1 MTTSPDDLGGGCQRR
16 ALALLRAGDAR
27 EAAAALREAPDDADA
42 RAALA
47 LIDAGLPD
55 YAEAVLADAARR
67 RRAA

>member
-1 MTTSPDDLGGGCQRR
+1 MALRR
-16 ALALLRAGDAR
+16 ALANLRAGSPA

-47 LIDAGLPD
+47 LIEAGQD
-55 YAEAVLADAARR
+55 WAAEAVLADAAQR

>member
-1 MTTSPDDLGGGCQRR
+1 MNDTLTR
-16 ALALLRAGDAR
+16 ALANLRAGSPT

-47 LIDAGLPD
+47 LIEADLWPE
-55 YAEAVLADAARR
+55 AEAILGAAARR

>member
-1 MTTSPDDLGGGCQRR
+1 MSDAPTAR

-27 EAAAALREAPDDADA
+27 EAAAVLREAPDDADA

-47 LIDAGLPD
+47 LIEADLWPE
-55 YAEAVLADAARR
+55 AEAVLAAVTR

>member
-1 MTTSPDDLGGGCQRR
+1 MSDAPTAR

-47 LIDAGLPD
+47 LLEAEQAWA
-55 YAEAVLADAARR
+55 AEAILADAARR